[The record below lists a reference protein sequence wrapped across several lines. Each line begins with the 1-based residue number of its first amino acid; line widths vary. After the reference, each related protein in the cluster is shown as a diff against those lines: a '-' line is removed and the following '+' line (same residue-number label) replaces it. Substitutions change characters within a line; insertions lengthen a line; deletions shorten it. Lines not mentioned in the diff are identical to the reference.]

1 MSTLRI
7 GLSEARDSVTVVAPE
22 GRLDMD
28 SAPDLRD
35 HVKQLVDTGVTR
47 IVMDLSEIDFVDSSG
62 LAAIIS
68 ALRTVRQAGGT
79 IHIAR
84 PSREVQLLL
93 EITLL
98 DQVIRPYPD
107 IEGALADF

>member
-1 MSTLRI
+1 MRI
-7 GLSEARDSVTVVAPE
+7 ELNERFESVPVLAPE

-28 SAPDLRD
+28 SAQELRD
-35 HVKQLVDTGVTR
+35 QVKQLVESGVNR
-47 IVMDLSEIDFVDSSG
+47 FVMDLSEIDFVDSSG

-68 ALRTVRQAGGT
+68 ALRLVRQSGGS

-84 PSREVQLLL
+84 PSKEVQLLL
-93 EITLL
+93 QITLL

-107 IEGALADF
+107 IEEAIADF